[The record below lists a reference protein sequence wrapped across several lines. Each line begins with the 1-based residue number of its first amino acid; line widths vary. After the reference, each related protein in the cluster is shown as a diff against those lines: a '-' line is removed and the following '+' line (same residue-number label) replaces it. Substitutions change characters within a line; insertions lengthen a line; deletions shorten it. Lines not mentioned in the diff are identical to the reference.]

1 MLKLPFKVSPKA
13 TETYILGDEEIGVL
27 EVKRLN
33 DLSPNERIYIRE
45 ETKPYPDLRSS
56 AVRMAKQIAAKS
68 GQKLIDVYNALTSG
82 NTEELGEYLEE
93 FIEFQD
99 LMDKVT
105 LHRRLVTATAIL
117 KYRVLPDWELANTN
131 DANQIH
137 PKLVTAVADFA
148 QKEES
153 GWIAESTPM
162 TEEDLGKQQ
171 IPPIPTG
178 EKSTG
183 ELITTGGETKDLVLS
198 SSDSSP
204 PF

>member
-1 MLKLPFKVSPKA
+1 MLKLPFKVSPKS
-13 TETYILGDEEIGVL
+13 TETHILGDEEIGVL
-27 EVKRLN
+27 EIRRLN

-45 ETKPYPDLRSS
+45 ETKGHPDLRSS
-56 AVRMAKQIAAKS
+56 AVKMAKQIAAKS

-117 KYRVLPDWELANTN
+117 KYRVLPDWELANTS

-137 PKLVTAVADFA
+137 PKLVDALADFA

-153 GWIAESTPM
+153 GWKEETTPV

-171 IPPIPTG
+171 SQKNPTG

-183 ELITTGGETKDLVLS
+183 ESITTGNQTKDLVLAT
-198 SSDSSP
+198 SDSSP